1 MNDAQTLSQYFENG
15 CEIFSRMPTNLVP
28 WNNFFPLSDMDFN
41 FIRQYGE
48 RYASSYLKKIDY
60 NVDTNKN
67 KLSSDIARFHYHKW
81 KHLWLAYTS
90 EYNPTENTTLRE
102 TVTREAETGGS
113 GTVTNNLNKAETGTV
128 RSDLNTSDTVTNNLT
143 KGETGTVKN
152 DISKTDTVTREVE
165 TGDSGTVTNNL
176 TKGETGT
183 VKHDIN
189 TSDVSTQTGKK
200 TTTTDNDVYGFNGG
214 AVNDTAGTTNETID
228 SKDPLKTS
236 ETHSGNTN
244 DTFNKS
250 YTDTGTVTNSNTG
263 TESESVTTE
272 NTGYTEDTFNKSY
285 TDTGT
290 VTNDKNGYTQDT
302 FNKSYTDTGTVTNS
316 NTGTESETVTTERSG
331 SIGVMTP
338 ATMLKIERETWQW
351 NYFRDVMNDVAD
363 FISLQIFD

>member
-1 MNDAQTLSQYFENG
+1 MMNDTQTLSEYFRDG
-15 CEIFSRMPTNLVP
+15 CEIFSRMSPSLVP
-28 WNNFFPLSDMDFN
+28 WNDFFPLSDMDSN
-41 FIRQYGE
+41 FIMQYGN
-48 RYASSYLKKIDY
+48 RYASSYLRKIDY
-60 NVDTNKN
+60 SINANKDF
-67 KLSSDIARFHYHKW
+67 LSDSILRFHYHKW

-90 EYNPTENTTLRE
+90 EYNPTDNTTLTE
-102 TVTREAETGGS
+102 TVTREVETGGS

-128 RSDLNTSDTVTNNLT
+128 RSDLNT
-143 KGETGTVKN
+143 
-152 DISKTDTVTREVE
+152 TDTVTRETE

-176 TKGETGT
+176 TRGETGT

-189 TSDVSTQTGKK
+189 TSDISTQTGKK

-228 SKDPLKTS
+228 ANNPLRTS
-236 ETHSGNTN
+236 ETHSGYTQ

-250 YTDTGTVTNSNTG
+250 YTDTGTVSNSNTG

-272 NTGYTEDTFNKSY
+272 NT
-285 TDTGT
+285 
-290 VTNDKNGYTQDT
+290 GYTQDT

-316 NTGTESETVTTERSG
+316 NTGTESETVTTERAG

-338 ATMLKIERETWQW
+338 ATMLQIERNTWQW

>member
-1 MNDAQTLSQYFENG
+1 MKTLSEYFVNG
-15 CEIFSRMPTNLVP
+15 CEIFSRMPTNLIP
-28 WNNFFPLSDMDFN
+28 WNDFFTLSDMDYD
-41 FIRQYGE
+41 FINQYGE
-48 RYASSYLKKIDY
+48 RYACSYLKKIDY
-60 NVDTNKN
+60 SITANRD
-67 KLSSDIARFHYHKW
+67 KLSADIIRFHYHKW
-81 KHLWLAYTS
+81 KHLWLAYTA
-90 EYNPTENTTLRE
+90 EYNPTDNTTLRE

-128 RSDLNTSDTVTNNLT
+128 RSDLNTSDTVTNNLE
-143 KGETGTVKN
+143 KAETGTVKN

-228 SKDPLKTS
+228 TNNPLRTT
-236 ETHSGNTN
+236 ETHTGNTQ

-250 YTDTGTVTNSNTG
+250 YTDSGTVTNSNTG
-263 TESESVTTE
+263 TESETVTTE
-272 NTGYTEDTFNKSY
+272 NTGYTQDTFNKNY

-290 VTNDKNGYTQDT
+290 VTNQNTGYTQDT

-316 NTGTESETVTTERSG
+316 NTGTESETVTTERAG

-338 ATMLKIERETWQW
+338 ATMLQIERNTWQW

>member
-1 MNDAQTLSQYFENG
+1 MNDTQTLSDYFENG
-15 CEIFSRMPTNLVP
+15 CEIFSRMNTNLVP
-28 WNNFFPLSDMDFN
+28 WNDFFDLSDMDSN
-41 FIRQYGE
+41 FIMQYGS
-48 RYASSYLKKIDY
+48 RYACSYLKNIDY
-60 NVDTNKN
+60 SINANKDF
-67 KLSSDIARFHYHKW
+67 LSDSILRFHYHKW
-81 KHLWLAYTS
+81 KHLWLAYIS
-90 EYNPTENTTLRE
+90 EYNPTDNTTLRE

-128 RSDLNTSDTVTNNLT
+128 RSDLNT
-143 KGETGTVKN
+143 
-152 DISKTDTVTREVE
+152 TDTITREVE

-183 VKHDIN
+183 VKNDIN
-189 TSDVSTQTGKK
+189 RNDVSTQTGKK
-200 TTTTDNDVYGFNGG
+200 TTTTDNDIYGFNGG

-228 SKDPLKTS
+228 ANNPLRTS
-236 ETHSGNTN
+236 DTHTGNTQ
-244 DTFNKS
+244 DTFNKQ

-272 NTGYTEDTFNKSY
+272 NTGYTQDTFNKNY

-290 VTNDKNGYTQDT
+290 VTNE
-302 FNKSYTDTGTVTNS
+302 
-316 NTGTESETVTTERSG
+316 NTGTESETVTTERAG

-338 ATMLKIERETWQW
+338 ATMLQIERETWQW

>member
-1 MNDAQTLSQYFENG
+1 MDSMKTLSEYFENG
-15 CEIFSRMPTNLVP
+15 CEIFSRMSTNLVP
-28 WNNFFPLSDMDFN
+28 WGDFFTLSDMDYD
-41 FIRQYGE
+41 FINQYGE

-60 NVDTNKN
+60 SIDANKN
-67 KLSSDIARFHYHKW
+67 RLSADIIRFHYHKW
-81 KHLWLAYTS
+81 KHLWLAYTA
-90 EYNPTENTTLRE
+90 EYNPTDNTTLTE
-102 TVTREAETGGS
+102 TVTREVETEDG
-113 GTVTNNLNKAETGTV
+113 GTVTNNLAKAETGTV
-128 RSDLNTSDTVTNNLT
+128 R
-143 KGETGTVKN
+143 N
-152 DISKTDTVTREVE
+152 DISTTDTVTREVE

-176 TKGETGT
+176 AKAETGT
-183 VKHDIN
+183 VRNDVN

-228 SKDPLKTS
+228 ANNPLKTS
-236 ETHSGNTN
+236 ETHSGNTQ

-263 TESESVTTE
+263 TESESVTDEKT
-272 NTGYTEDTFNKSY
+272 
-285 TDTGT
+285 
-290 VTNDKNGYTQDT
+290 GYTQDT

-316 NTGTESETVTTERSG
+316 NTGTESETITTEKSG

>member
-1 MNDAQTLSQYFENG
+1 MMNDTQTLSEYFENG
-15 CEIFSRMPTNLVP
+15 CDIFSRMPTNLVP
-28 WNNFFPLSDMDFN
+28 WNDFFPLSDMDFN

-60 NVDTNKN
+60 TVDANKN
-67 KLSSDIARFHYHKW
+67 RLSSDIARFHYHKW
-81 KHLWLAYTS
+81 RHLWLAYTS
-90 EYNPTENTTLRE
+90 EYNPTDNTFLTE

-128 RSDLNTSDTVTNNLT
+128 RSDLNT
-143 KGETGTVKN
+143 
-152 DISKTDTVTREVE
+152 TDTVTREVE

-183 VKHDIN
+183 VKNDVN
-189 TSDVSTQTGKK
+189 RNDVSTQTGKK

-214 AVNDTAGTTNETID
+214 AVNDTAGTTNEIID
-228 SKDPLKTS
+228 SSNPLRTS
-236 ETHSGNTN
+236 ETHTGNTQ
-244 DTFNKS
+244 DTFNKQ

-272 NTGYTEDTFNKSY
+272 DT
-285 TDTGT
+285 
-290 VTNDKNGYTQDT
+290 GYTQDT
-302 FNKSYTDTGTVTNS
+302 FNKQFTDTGTVTNE
-316 NTGTESETVTTERSG
+316 NTGTESETVTTERAG

>member
-1 MNDAQTLSQYFENG
+1 MDNTQTLSEYFEDG

-28 WNNFFPLSDMDFN
+28 WGDFFTLSDMDAD
-41 FIRQYGE
+41 FIEQYGD

-60 NVDTNKN
+60 TVTANKN
-67 KLSSDIARFHYHKW
+67 RLSSDIVRFHYHKW
-81 KHLWLAYTS
+81 KHLWLAYTA
-90 EYNPTENTTLRE
+90 EYNPTDNTTLTE
-102 TVTREAETGGS
+102 
-113 GTVTNNLNKAETGTV
+113 
-128 RSDLNTSDTVTNNLT
+128 
-143 KGETGTVKN
+143 
-152 DISKTDTVTREVE
+152 TVTREVE
-165 TGDSGTVTNNL
+165 TEDGGTVTNNL

-183 VKHDIN
+183 VRNDISTTETVTNNLTKAETGTVKNDIN

-228 SKDPLKTS
+228 ANNPLRTS
-236 ETHSGNTN
+236 ETHTGNTQ

-250 YTDTGTVTNSNTG
+250 YTDTGTATNANT
-263 TESESVTTE
+263 
-272 NTGYTEDTFNKSY
+272 
-285 TDTGT
+285 
-290 VTNDKNGYTQDT
+290 GYTQDT

-316 NTGTESETVTTERSG
+316 NTGTESETITTEKSG